1 MKTTASTFVSDLAR
15 VWSSHD
21 FAGELRDYA
30 AELKG
35 ATAGRG
41 RYELEFSHYEP
52 VPPPVQKQLIEA
64 YKPRHDED

>member
-1 MKTTASTFVSDLAR
+1 MKRTAAMKVSHRQGSCTVPATWL
-15 VWSSHD
+15 
-21 FAGELRDYA
+21 LREYA